1 MTSFFGAIPTLKCVL
16 LTTCGFTYN
25 VPAGYRAIRMARF
38 RRTLKTWLS
47 SKAWR
52 IAHGDDDEGR
62 HDDLPAATVKSDSSV
77 VIALSREDAE
87 TVLDEEELHLSRDKE
102 VGVFV
107 HPILLVLELTSMVQ
121 DMVQECSE

>member
-1 MTSFFGAIPTLKCVL
+1 MTGFFGAIPTLKCVL

-25 VPAGYRAIRMARF
+25 VPAGYRAVRIARF

-52 IAHGDDDEGR
+52 IADGDDEGR
-62 HDDLPAATVKSDSSV
+62 HNDLPAVTVKSDSSV
-77 VIALSREDAE
+77 VIALSKEGAE
-87 TVLDEEELHLSRDKE
+87 RVLDEEELHLSRDKE

-107 HPILLVLELTSMVQ
+107 HPIRLLVELTLTLQ
-121 DMVQECSE
+121 IMVQECDE